1 MKMQRAVLVNVVNC
15 SEKFQIKR
23 FVSYFFRIL
32 RPVPD
37 HLSQFYAD
45 YYTIIRQPIALSLL
59 RKRGSSN
66 YYKNVQAFRDD
77 WMLMFNNAKT
87 YNQEGSWVYT
97 DAVEMQ
103 KVFEAGWQKHI
114 AGTDMPGVNP
124 NPMGYEE
131 ALTPMDEDERPAPP
145 SRGRSGRKQVLSDDY
160 LTSSEEE

>member
-1 MKMQRAVLVNVVNC
+1 L
-15 SEKFQIKR
+15 
-23 FVSYFFRIL
+23 Y
-32 RPVPD
+32 P
-37 HLSQFYAD
+37 D

-66 YYKNVQAFRDD
+66 YYKTVQAFRDD

-114 AGTDMPGVNP
+114 TGTDMPGVNT
-124 NPMGYEE
+124 NPMG
-131 ALTPMDEDERPAPP
+131 LR
-145 SRGRSGRKQVLSDDY
+145 RR
-160 LTSSEEE
+160 